1 MFDSSNT
8 EYAEESSTVTTS
20 STKLNAD
27 LRDFVFE
34 QLHTSGLIGY
44 GKTIPI
50 QLIRKLANLP
60 EPSINGMDIRS
71 ARKAI
76 DSDNLFLLGLRD
88 QIFDKHLM
96 RKGMALKQCGEN
108 WYIPSKREMPQIWKS
123 YANKASN
130 ALTRAR
136 WLIRSAPAPSGED
149 MAFAQNQAARVAR
162 QVAKLTEQAA
172 KIG

>member
-1 MFDSSNT
+1 MFDSSST

-20 STKLNAD
+20 GTNLNAD
-27 LRDFVFE
+27 LRDFVFA
-34 QLHTSGLIGY
+34 QLHASGLIGY

-50 QLIRKLANLP
+50 PLIRKLANLP
-60 EPSINGMDIRS
+60 EPAISGMDLRS

-88 QIFDKHLM
+88 QIFEKHLM
-96 RKGMALKQCGEN
+96 RKGMALKKQGDN
-108 WYIPSKREMPQIWKS
+108 WYIPSKKEMPLVWKS
-123 YANKASN
+123 YATKASN

-172 KIG
+172 KIV